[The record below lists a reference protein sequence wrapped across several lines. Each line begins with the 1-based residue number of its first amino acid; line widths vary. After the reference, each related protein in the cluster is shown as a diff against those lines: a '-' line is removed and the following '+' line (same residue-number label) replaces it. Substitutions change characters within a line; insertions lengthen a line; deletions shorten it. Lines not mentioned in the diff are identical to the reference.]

1 MTLEV
6 GRVGDFTLTGAL
18 QKDEDC
24 PQERSG
30 PAIATGARVLLRG
43 LPAKLEKKPRPLLFF
58 AVANCRLLA
67 KTKRST
73 LGLLYL
79 TAPQHFGKYHTV
91 HVCAAHGDADALPQP
106 AVALLHR
113 AGE

>member
-6 GRVGDFTLTGAL
+6 GRVGDFTLTGGL
-18 QKDEDC
+18 RKDEDR

-30 PAIATGARVLLRG
+30 PAIATGGPSAARLACQVG
-43 LPAKLEKKPRPLLFF
+43 EKPRPLFF
-58 AVANCRLLA
+58 AVASCRLLA
-67 KTKRST
+67 KAKRST
-73 LGLLYL
+73 LGLLHS
-79 TAPQHFGKYHTV
+79 TAPQHFGEYHTV